1 MIPSL
6 ETFDILLTVSLL
18 VYAGIVVLLTKYV
31 FNIMVKKGINQ
42 DDAIY
47 YNRKFVHIFAG
58 GIIALFV
65 PLFSTEWY
73 PLLAGFLL
81 TILTYISHKRGRDMY
96 WFQTKKDFNDVNFCL
111 MWGLSIFI
119 LWVVFDNPFLAI
131 LPATFMSF
139 GDGITGIVRNALF
152 KKRFKHPIGNVFMAI
167 ICLPLGYVLGGIGGI
182 AIGGMLAGLLASI
195 IERYE
200 FGPIDDNV
208 LITVVSSLVLYGYFI
223 VVT

>member
-73 PLLAGFLL
+73 PLFAGFLL
-81 TILTYISHKRGRDMY
+81 TILTYLSHKRGRDMY
-96 WFQTKKDFNDVNFCL
+96 WFQTKKDFRIQL
-111 MWGLSIFI
+111 
-119 LWVVFDNPFLAI
+119 
-131 LPATFMSF
+131 
-139 GDGITGIVRNALF
+139 
-152 KKRFKHPIGNVFMAI
+152 
-167 ICLPLGYVLGGIGGI
+167 
-182 AIGGMLAGLLASI
+182 
-195 IERYE
+195 E
-200 FGPIDDNV
+200 
-208 LITVVSSLVLYGYFI
+208 
-223 VVT
+223 